1 MASPVNKSGPLG
13 HNLVTS
19 QPFIFIFFPPNP
31 RLNWMLRFHNKW
43 LSQKLIISTG
53 GKIMHNSS
61 HVCRAAGQF
70 IPKRWAQ
77 ESALGV
83 VNHRQHVDALPD
95 KYDNCRAS
103 WSYGP
108 ASLALTYDFMDAR
121 TFRAGR
127 CGEEKNR
134 ELPEMVSMVTTISID
149 WLCAH
154 VAKTNCTGRVWGRSV
169 RLLALGSNSCCFIF
183 SQFLQGVS
191 TENLNFCL

>member
-1 MASPVNKSGPLG
+1 
-13 HNLVTS
+13 
-19 QPFIFIFFPPNP
+19 
-31 RLNWMLRFHNKW
+31 MLRFHNKW
-43 LSQKLIISTG
+43 PSQKLIISTG

-61 HVCRAAGQF
+61 HVCRATGQF

-83 VNHRQHVDALPD
+83 VNHQQPIDALPD

-103 WSYGP
+103 WRYRP
-108 ASLALTYDFMDAR
+108 ARHEEERGVPRQSWHMTLWMPGHAKPAVV
-121 TFRAGR
+121 GR
-127 CGEEKNR
+127 RRKKTGSCWR
-134 ELPEMVSMVTTISID
+134 WFPWQHTISID

-154 VAKTNCTGRVWGRSV
+154 VAKTNYTGRVWGRSV